1 MRKWKV
7 TLAMASVLV
16 SALASTAMAQSR
28 GGQFRRG
35 QSTQEQYGQDEFGQ
49 DQFGGQQR
57 QRTGQQSSSR
67 RYYAQRVSGQAQG
80 ASHTDQQLASWL
92 MVDNRGEIQLARL
105 AEQNA
110 SCDDVKDFARQMIDD
125 HAKMVEQLQQFAGFG
140 QRRTG
145 RSADDEQEESYD
157 RGQYQQANV
166 SSRGLPQPGGLNFN
180 RLKQQLGQQ
189 CVTSAHRELQRKD
202 GDEFDK
208 CYIGMQ
214 LAMHMQM
221 LDTLKVFSRYASPQL
236 DEIIEQAEQTTQE
249 HLEHAKHL
257 IKQLEGE
264 GDDDSQTSRSS
275 DKSSKASNKSSSRGS
290 SSSEREARRDRH
302 SDEE

>member
-1 MRKWKV
+1 MRKWNV
-7 TLAMASVLV
+7 TSAMASVFV
-16 SALASTAMAQSR
+16 SALASTIMAQSR
-28 GGQFRRG
+28 GGQSRQG
-35 QSTQEQYGQDEFGQ
+35 QSNQAQYGQDEFGQ
-49 DQFGGQQR
+49 DQSRGQQR
-57 QRTGQQSSSR
+57 QRAGQQSNGR
-67 RYYAQRVSGQAQG
+67 RYYAQRVSGQTQG
-80 ASHTDQQLASWL
+80 ASYTDQQLASWL
-92 MVDNRGEIQLARL
+92 LVDNRGEIQLARL

-110 SCDDVKDFARQMIDD
+110 SCDDVKEFAKQMVDD

-145 RSADDEQEESYD
+145 RSADDEQESYD
-157 RGQYQQANV
+157 RGQDQQANA
-166 SSRGLPQPGGLNFN
+166 SNRGLPQPGGLNFN

-189 CVTSAHRELQRKD
+189 CATSAQRELQQKD

-257 IKQLEGE
+257 IKQLEGAD
-264 GDDDSQTSRSS
+264 DDDSQASRTSGKSSKTS
-275 DKSSKASNKSSSRGS
+275 DKSSARGS
-290 SSSEREARRDRH
+290 STSEREARRDRR